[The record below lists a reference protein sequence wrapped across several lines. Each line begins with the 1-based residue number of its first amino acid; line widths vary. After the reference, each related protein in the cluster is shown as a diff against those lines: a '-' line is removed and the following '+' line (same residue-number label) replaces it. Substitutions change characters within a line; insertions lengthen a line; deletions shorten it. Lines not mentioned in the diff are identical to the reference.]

1 MHSKIPS
8 RKTLTIAW
16 IALMGFSIATMIAG
30 RVTDPSSLGPL
41 LMLALLMVTGFK
53 SLWILRYYLNLR
65 ASTKGWNSAFI
76 SFLLS
81 LLTLIYGL
89 YLIPLLM

>member
-1 MHSKIPS
+1 
-8 RKTLTIAW
+8 
-16 IALMGFSIATMIAG
+16 
-30 RVTDPSSLGPL
+30 
-41 LMLALLMVTGFK
+41 MLALLMVTGFK

>member
-8 RKTLTIAW
+8 QKTLAIAW
-16 IALMGFSIATMIAG
+16 LALMGFSIATMISG
-30 RVTDPSSLGPL
+30 RVSDPASLGPV
-41 LMLALLMVTGFK
+41 LMLVLLVVTAFK

-65 ASTKGWNSAFI
+65 ASTKGWNSAFVT
-76 SFLLS
+76 FLVT
-81 LLTLIYGL
+81 LLALVYGL